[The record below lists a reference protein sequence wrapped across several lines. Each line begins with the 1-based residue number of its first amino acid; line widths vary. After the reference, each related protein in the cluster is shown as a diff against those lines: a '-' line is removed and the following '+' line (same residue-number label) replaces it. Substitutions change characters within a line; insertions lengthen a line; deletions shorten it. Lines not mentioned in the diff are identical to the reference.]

1 MIEGLISFF
10 NTITTNEANKQMI
23 PLTQW
28 CLLNYLLNNK

>member
-10 NTITTNEANKQMI
+10 NIITTNEAIKQII

-28 CLLNYLLNNK
+28 RLLNSLLNNK